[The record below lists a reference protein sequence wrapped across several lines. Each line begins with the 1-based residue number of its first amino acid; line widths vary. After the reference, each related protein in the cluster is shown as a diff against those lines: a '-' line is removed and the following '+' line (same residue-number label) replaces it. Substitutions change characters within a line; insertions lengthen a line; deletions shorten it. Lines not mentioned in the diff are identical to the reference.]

1 LTTISAKIIADS
13 ISAEGIRLT
22 TMQLRYPR
30 FIHAELMTHRVFSR
44 NARSSRAVPVEKM
57 IQEVIDDPVIPIHWG
72 AAQKGMQAYA
82 ESSAPISLLS
92 PHTQLYYEV
101 SNEKAWLKARDSV
114 VDIALAFNKAGYA
127 KQVINRLIEPWLH
140 IDTLVSATEWANW
153 FALRD
158 HEAAEPHIQVLA
170 REMKAAMAD
179 SKPIKCIPG
188 AWHLPYVDY
197 GRDAPLAREWLREKL
212 MSQDGDS
219 IQDTLIS
226 LSVAR
231 CARISYTPFDGDGKI
246 ESELRR
252 YDLLVG
258 SHPLHASPAEHQAT
272 PDQATYDPDRGER
285 IGWLAPS
292 LHGNFKGWIQF
303 RKTLPG
309 ECVQ

>member
-1 LTTISAKIIADS
+1 MTTISAKIIADS
-13 ISAEGIRLT
+13 VSAEGARLT

-82 ESSAPISLLS
+82 ECSAPISLMS
-92 PHTQLYYEV
+92 PQTQLYYEV

-114 VDIALAFNKAGYA
+114 VEIALAFNKAGYA

-170 REMKAAMAD
+170 REMRKEMDASVPD
-179 SKPIKCIPG
+179 RCGPG
-188 AWHLPYVDY
+188 IWHAPYVDWKK
-197 GRDAPLAREWLREKL
+197 DLPEASEW
-212 MSQDGDS
+212 
-219 IQDTLIS
+219 IQRTGSHLDDIDVLIR

-231 CARISYTPFDGDGKI
+231 CARISYDA
-246 ESELRR
+246 LRR
-252 YDLLVG
+252 RREDRERAAPVR
-258 SHPLHASPAEHQAT
+258 SP
-272 PDQATYDPDRGER
+272 GR
-285 IGWLAPS
+285 IAPS
-292 LHGNFKGWIQF
+292 ARFAG
-303 RKTLPG
+303 
-309 ECVQ
+309 